1 LHDKRKKT
9 SSGSIG
15 SASNKKKMNKV
26 QTTLGSKKFKN
37 YDSDDDESDDDKAR
51 GFTETSSFY

>member
-1 LHDKRKKT
+1 
-9 SSGSIG
+9 
-15 SASNKKKMNKV
+15 MNKV